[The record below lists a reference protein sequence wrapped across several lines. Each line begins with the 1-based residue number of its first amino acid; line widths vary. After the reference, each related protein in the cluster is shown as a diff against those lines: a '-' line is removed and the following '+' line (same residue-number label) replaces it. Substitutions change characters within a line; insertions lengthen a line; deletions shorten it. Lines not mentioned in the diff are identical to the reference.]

1 MFFALCSFR
10 FFKIVACRLKPA
22 FIIKLC
28 VHKRLSLDLKDILN
42 MPITIQNV
50 TATSAI
56 VSWPSSPGCVDTFYS
71 VMYHPNW
78 NSLLMGYTR
87 KSFLREDRVPVSQT
101 STSLGDLSPQT
112 TYILCVTCQSANPTR
127 EQCQVFSTL
136 DEGTELGGSG
146 RELAMGVW
154 LASSILL
161 LIIAVALLWGCLHT
175 MCPAKRDPGR
185 GNQPG
190 PNHPHLA
197 LTPMGGNMGS
207 EGRKSLYMPSCGE
220 EDSQNA
226 TVIENPFRV
235 EHGREMANEQSREL
249 RTQSNKHRFGPES
262 E

>member
-1 MFFALCSFR
+1 MT
-10 FFKIVACRLKPA
+10 
-22 FIIKLC
+22 
-28 VHKRLSLDLKDILN
+28 
-42 MPITIQNV
+42 ITIQNI

-101 STSLGDLSPQT
+101 STSLGNLSPQT

-136 DEGTELGGSG
+136 NEGTELSESG
-146 RELAMGVW
+146 RDLAMGVW

-175 MCPAKRDPGR
+175 MCPAKRDPER
-185 GNQPG
+185 GSQSG
-190 PNHPHLA
+190 PNPPHLA

-207 EGRKSLYMPSCGE
+207 EGRKGLYMPLGLQYNSTNC
-220 EDSQNA
+220 S
-226 TVIENPFRV
+226 VIYVFLVYVYN
-235 EHGREMANEQSREL
+235 GSIC
-249 RTQSNKHRFGPES
+249 
-262 E
+262 

>member
-1 MFFALCSFR
+1 MPPSPLYASRSF
-10 FFKIVACRLKPA
+10 KTIACCLTPA
-22 FIIKLC
+22 YIFKLC
-28 VHKRLSLDLKDILN
+28 MHKGLSFNLKNKLN
-42 MPITIQNV
+42 MTITIQNI
-50 TATSAI
+50 TTTSAI

-101 STSLGDLSPQT
+101 STSLGNLSPQT

-136 DEGTELGGSG
+136 DEGTELGESG

-175 MCPAKRDPGR
+175 MCPAKRDPER
-185 GNQPG
+185 GSQSGSNP
-190 PNHPHLA
+190 PHLA

-207 EGRKSLYMPSCGE
+207 EGRKSLYTPGFGG

-226 TVIENPFRV
+226 TVIENPFRA
-235 EHGREMANEQSREL
+235 EHSREMANGQGREL
-249 RTQSNKHRFGPES
+249 
-262 E
+262 

>member
-1 MFFALCSFR
+1 MT
-10 FFKIVACRLKPA
+10 
-22 FIIKLC
+22 
-28 VHKRLSLDLKDILN
+28 
-42 MPITIQNV
+42 ITIQNI
-50 TATSAI
+50 TATSAF

-101 STSLGDLSPQT
+101 STSLGNLSPQT

-136 DEGTELGGSG
+136 DEGTELGESG

-175 MCPAKRDPGR
+175 MCPAKRDPER
-185 GNQPG
+185 GSQSG
-190 PNHPHLA
+190 PNPPHLA
-197 LTPMGGNMGS
+197 LTPMKIWPRVRITRAPNCYFDALTPKIQTIRTYTMRTIAGV
-207 EGRKSLYMPSCGE
+207 ETILRKGDS
-220 EDSQNA
+220 DSQTGLTGLN
-226 TVIENPFRV
+226 
-235 EHGREMANEQSREL
+235 
-249 RTQSNKHRFGPES
+249 
-262 E
+262 